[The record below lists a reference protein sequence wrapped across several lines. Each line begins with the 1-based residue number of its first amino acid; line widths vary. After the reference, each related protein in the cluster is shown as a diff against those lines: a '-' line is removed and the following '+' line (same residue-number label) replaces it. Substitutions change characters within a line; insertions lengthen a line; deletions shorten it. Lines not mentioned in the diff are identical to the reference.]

1 VAVSWYYFHIEG
13 DDVSDGGFEDGA
25 DERLWSIS
33 LMLILGF
40 TGDIAADR
48 TDDSDAALDVEA
60 VDGTTDG
67 FEDMDDPHPS
77 SPFTHRRR

>member
-1 VAVSWYYFHIEG
+1 MFHIEG
-13 DDVSDGGFEDGA
+13 DDVSEGGFEDGA
-25 DERLWSIS
+25 DEGLWSIS

-40 TGDIAADR
+40 TGDIAAGR
-48 TDDSDAALDVEA
+48 TDDLDAALDVEA